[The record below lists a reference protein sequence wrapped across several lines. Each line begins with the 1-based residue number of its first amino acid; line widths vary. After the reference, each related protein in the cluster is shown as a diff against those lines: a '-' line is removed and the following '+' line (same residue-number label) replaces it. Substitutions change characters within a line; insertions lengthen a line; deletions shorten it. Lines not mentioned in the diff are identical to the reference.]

1 MAADSKG
8 HIAELSPELRYRLT
22 FSTVTH
28 TFPSLLISSI
38 TCPAKTAGL
47 SSVTHMRLVLKHMI
61 LLFSVLA
68 MMIPTTAAQ
77 EIEGMDQVESNH
89 SVKETLDRLEDIL
102 GEKGLTVFA
111 RINFTRDAQASGLT
125 MHRAE
130 LLVFGNPK
138 AGTPMMVETPTVALD
153 LPLKALAWED
163 TEGAVFLAWNDPLY
177 LAHRHGVREELI
189 GTIAGVR
196 NLLVKAAE

>member
-1 MAADSKG
+1 
-8 HIAELSPELRYRLT
+8 
-22 FSTVTH
+22 
-28 TFPSLLISSI
+28 
-38 TCPAKTAGL
+38 
-47 SSVTHMRLVLKHMI
+47 MRLVLKHMI